1 MPDTLKRLKTALA
14 DRYAIE
20 RAVGHGGM
28 ATVYLAEDLKH
39 RRKVA
44 VKVLS
49 PEIATAVGG
58 ERFLRE
64 IEIAAGLQH
73 PHVVPLYDSGEAD
86 GLLYYVMPYIEGEA
100 LSARLERDGALPI
113 DEALRILRDVVDALS
128 YAHAR
133 GVVHRD
139 IKPDNVMFSGSHAV
153 VLDFGVAKALR
164 EAVGS
169 TELTTT
175 GLALGTPAYMAPE
188 QATAEPTIDHR
199 ADIYAVGILA
209 YEMIAGLPPFRGTT
223 PQAILGA
230 HLTKAPEPIETLRE
244 GVPAPVSALI
254 NQCLEKQPEHRVQD
268 TSDLLAQIAALAT
281 PKGTAAFAAATSE
294 PAGLVR
300 STQLIA
306 FYSVTAAV
314 VAGISYGLMMSLGL
328 PNFVFPFTVV
338 LLILG
343 LPILLSTLRL
353 ERRRV
358 SAERGRLPTASES
371 KVSRWLTWPRA
382 FSGGLVAFSALSL
395 LVAGYVAMRT
405 LGIGPLGTLVA
416 TGVLEEQDRVILT
429 EFVDQSGDATLAGAV
444 TEAFRVDLGQS
455 PMITLVQGSE
465 LAEAFARM
473 EREPPAILTVDLAR
487 EVAAREGIKAV
498 VSGEINSVGGQYV
511 LSTQVLAA
519 SSGDILVSLRETASD
534 STELIAALD
543 RLSKGLRE
551 RVGESLVSI
560 RSGPALRRVTT
571 ASLPALRKYSQAS
584 RAMDAGEAGRAVSL
598 FQEAIELDTAFAM
611 AYRGLAIQLLNYGIE
626 RALATSSMNKAYE
639 YRDRL
644 TEKERLWTEGS
655 YHMGRGETDEA
666 LSAYQTLLEME
677 PEGAAILNNIGV
689 LYNLNRQNE
698 RALEYYVR
706 SRDLDPTSSNAS
718 FNVVV
723 NNIELGRI
731 AEARAENERFAEA
744 VPGHPRYQIN
754 RYFIAIAE
762 FDYAAAAEAIDAWAE
777 FGDQASNALV
787 TSSHFGLAAIA
798 GRIAAAEQAL
808 EESRIRAAS
817 GRQVPEYLR
826 DVIGAGLFEISSLGD
841 ADRAVSRV
849 ESALDSFPLAS
860 LEPFDRPYLELAA
873 FYARAGRLDRA
884 RLLLTQFASEVP
896 EDLRVL
902 AEAEFQRAQ
911 AFFALAEGRL
921 DDGRDRF
928 LQSDRGSCP
937 VCVLPGLA
945 QLYDRQGNTDSLFA
959 VLDRYVNSFD
969 DDRFMIDALEL
980 PGAYVRLGELYE
992 ARGDREN
999 AIDYYDR
1006 FVNLWRNAD
1015 AELQPQVDDVRGR
1028 ISRLAAE
1035 SGVSR

>member
-1 MPDTLKRLKTALA
+1 MPATLERLKTALA

-49 PEIATAVGG
+49 PEIATAVGAD
-58 ERFLRE
+58 RFLRE

-100 LSARLERDGALPI
+100 LSARIEREGALPI

-169 TELTTT
+169 SELTTT

-188 QATAEPTIDHR
+188 QATAEPTVDHR

-244 GVPAPVSALI
+244 DVPSTVSALI
-254 NQCLEKQPEHRVQD
+254 NQCLEKEPERRVQD
-268 TSDLLAQIAALAT
+268 TSDLLAQIGTLAT
-281 PKGTAAFAAATSE
+281 PSGTASFAAASSG
-294 PAGLVR
+294 PSGLLK
-300 STQLIA
+300 SAQLIA
-306 FYSVTAAV
+306 FYSVKAAA
-314 VAGISYGLMMSLGL
+314 VAGISYALMMALGL
-328 PNFVFPFTVV
+328 PDFVFPFTVV

-353 ERRRV
+353 ERRRE
-358 SAERGRLPTASES
+358 SAELGRLPTASES

-382 FSGGLVAFSALSL
+382 FSGGLAAFTLLSL

-416 TGVLEEQDRVILT
+416 TGVLDENDRVILT
-429 EFVDQSGDATLAGAV
+429 EFVDQSGDTTLASAV

-455 PMITLVQGSE
+455 PTITLVQGNE
-465 LAEAFARM
+465 LNQAFARM
-473 EREPPAILTVDLAR
+473 EREPPTILTVELAR
-487 EVAAREGIKAV
+487 EVAAREGVKAV
-498 VSGEINSVGGQYV
+498 VSGEINSVGGSYV
-511 LSTQVLAA
+511 LSAELLGV
-519 SSGDILVSLRETASD
+519 SSGDILVSLRETARD

-551 RVGESLVSI
+551 RVGESLISL

-571 ASLPALRKYSQAS
+571 ASLPALRRFSQAS
-584 RAMDAGEAGRAVSL
+584 RAMDAGDAGRAVSL
-598 FQEAIELDTAFAM
+598 FQEAIELDTAFA
-611 AYRGLAIQLLNYGIE
+611 AAHRGLAIQLSNYGID
-626 RALATSSMNKAYE
+626 RALATTSMNKAYE

-655 YHMGRGETDEA
+655 YHMGRGDMEEA
-666 LSAYQTLLEME
+666 LSAYQTLLDLK
-677 PEGAAILNNIGV
+677 PDDGAVINNIGV
-689 LYNLNRQNE
+689 VYNLNRQNE

-706 SRDLDPTSSNAS
+706 ARDLEPTSSNAS

-723 NNIELGRI
+723 NNIELGRLV
-731 AEARAENERFAEA
+731 EARAENERFADA
-744 VPGHPRYQIN
+744 VPGHPMHQIN

-762 FDYAAAAEAIDAWAE
+762 FDYATAAEAMDAWAE
-777 FGDQASNALV
+777 FGDQASVALI
-787 TSSHFGLAAIA
+787 TSNHLGLAAIA
-798 GRIAAAEQAL
+798 GQTSAAELAL
-808 EESRIRAAS
+808 EESRTRAAS
-817 GRQVPEYLR
+817 GRQVREYLR
-826 DVIGAGLFEISSLGD
+826 DVIGAGLYEIGALGS
-841 ADRAVSRV
+841 ADQAVAKV
-849 ESALDSFPLAS
+849 ELALESFPLDA
-860 LEPFDRPYLELAA
+860 LEPFDRPYLELAE

-884 RLLLTQFASEVP
+884 RLMLAQFASEVP

-902 AEAEFQRAQ
+902 TNAELHRAQ
-911 AFFALAEGRL
+911 AFLALAEDRTDDAL
-921 DDGRDRF
+921 DGF

-945 QLYDRQGNTDSLFA
+945 QLYDRQGNSDSLFA
-959 VLDRYVNSFD
+959 VLDRYVNSYD

-1006 FVNLWRNAD
+1006 FVDLWQNAD
-1015 AELQPQVDDVRGR
+1015 AQLKPQVDDVRRR
-1028 ISRLAAE
+1028 ISRLASE
-1035 SGVSR
+1035 SGTSR